1 MEGVP
6 GRRRRHSG
14 ELKARIL
21 DACAEPG
28 ASVSR
33 IALENGLN
41 ANLVFKW
48 RRQAGS
54 GQGAAKTPVPAAEF
68 VPLPVLPSAAA
79 MPVDDIR
86 ISIRRGGTTVD
97 IEWPLSGA
105 ESCGR
110 WLRELLR

>member
-6 GRRRRHSG
+6 GRRRRHSA

-48 RRQAGS
+48 RRQAGRE
-54 GQGAAKTPVPAAEF
+54 QAPTKAPVPAAEF
-68 VPLPVLPSAAA
+68 VPLPILPSSAA
-79 MPVDDIR
+79 MPADDIR

-105 ESCGR
+105 EFCGH
-110 WLRELLR
+110 WLRQLLR